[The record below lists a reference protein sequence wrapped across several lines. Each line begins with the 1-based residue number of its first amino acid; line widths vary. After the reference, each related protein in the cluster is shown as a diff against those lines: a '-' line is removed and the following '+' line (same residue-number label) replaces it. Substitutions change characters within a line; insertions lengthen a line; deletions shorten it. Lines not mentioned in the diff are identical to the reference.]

1 MVVLSL
7 FGGMECGRIT
17 LSKMGIIPDIYYS
30 AEIDK
35 FARKEVAENFPC
47 VIQLG
52 DVTKWYEWDIDWSSI
67 DLIIGGSPCQ
77 GFSFA
82 GKQLAFNDPRS
93 ALFFEYVNILE
104 WTKLHNP
111 NVYYMLE
118 NVKMKRESLDVITK
132 FMKVEPV
139 FINSALVCAQN
150 RQRYYWCNWYV
161 PQPEDRGILLADI
174 LETDGDFTYMS
185 DKFVE
190 RNKDI
195 LRDNLE
201 GKARNLSAMEYVKNG
216 RQGDY
221 IKVGRVVGRKINPET
236 GKRDDYNPDLNIKQR
251 FEARS
256 DDKCGTLTTVQ
267 KDNIVQIRDK
277 SKCVR
282 ASGRNSFDRHE
293 WGSISDCHYRKLTVI
308 ECCRLQG
315 VPDDYFKVSS
325 NTQAYK
331 MLGNGWQCDTIE
343 HIFSYCPLIKRLL
356 Y

>member
-1 MVVLSL
+1 MIVLSL

-17 LSKMGIIPDIYYS
+17 LSKMGITPTKYYS

-35 FARKEVAENFPC
+35 FARAEVAENYPC

-67 DLIIGGSPCQ
+67 DLVIGGSPCQ
-77 GFSFA
+77 GFSFT
-82 GKQLAFNDPRS
+82 GKQLAFDDPRS

-104 WTKLHNP
+104 WVKLHNP

-118 NVKMKRESLDVITK
+118 NVKMKKDSLNVITD
-132 FMKVEPV
+132 FMNVEPV

-161 PQPEDRGILLADI
+161 PEPDDRGILLANI
-174 LETDGDFTYMS
+174 LETDGTGWIKYHGEWKLRN
-185 DKFVE
+185 DKSQCIDANYHKGV
-190 RNKDI
+190 
-195 LRDNLE
+195 DNH
-201 GKARNLSAMEYVKNG
+201 GQRTMIKCGQMIG
-216 RQGDY
+216 R
-221 IKVGRVVGRKINPET
+221 RINPET
-236 GKRDDYNPDLNIKQR
+236 GKCDDYNKNIPKKQII
-251 FEARS
+251 ELRS
-256 DDKCGTLTTVQ
+256 DNKTGSLTTVQ
-267 KDNIVQIRDK
+267 KDNLV
-277 SKCVR
+277 CG
-282 ASGRNSFDRHE
+282 AE
-293 WGSISDCHYRKLTVI
+293 HYRKLTVV

-343 HIFSYCPLIKRLL
+343 HIFNYCPLLC
-356 Y
+356 

>member
-1 MVVLSL
+1 MIVLSL

-17 LSKMGIIPDIYYS
+17 LSKMGITPTKYYS

-35 FARKEVAENFPC
+35 FARAEVAENYPC
-47 VIQLG
+47 IIQLG

-67 DLIIGGSPCQ
+67 DLVIGGSPCQ

-82 GKQLAFNDPRS
+82 GKQLAFDDPRS

-104 WTKLHNP
+104 WVKLHNP

-118 NVKMKRESLDVITK
+118 NVKMKRESLDVITE
-132 FMKVEPV
+132 FMNVEPV

-161 PQPEDRGILLADI
+161 PQPREREIYLSDI
-174 LETDGDFTYMS
+174 LEKVVDSKYYHTSKALEYMNRTVKGGRTHFEFGHHS
-185 DKFVE
+185 DTGFSKSSCITANMFKGVPY
-190 RNKDI
+190 
-195 LRDNLE
+195 NL
-201 GKARNLSAMEYVKNG
+201 LI
-216 RQGDY
+216 D
-221 IKVGRVVGRKINPET
+221 
-236 GKRDDYNPDLNIKQR
+236 
-251 FEARS
+251 
-256 DDKCGTLTTVQ
+256 
-267 KDNIVQIRDK
+267 RDK
-277 SKCVR
+277 TRCIS
-282 ASGRNSFDRHE
+282 SSIGRTTPREYYKKNQGHLAVYTFNDEDPHL
-293 WGSISDCHYRKLTVI
+293 CRKLTVV

-343 HIFSYCPLIKRLL
+343 HIFSYCPLLC
-356 Y
+356 